1 MSDEVHRQTKR
12 ARLQTSSH
20 QDYDDVLEHATAA
33 RTHLLASDKFKLGDQ
48 VRLVN
53 LPSFPSLEGLIATV
67 IGADDDLQRIHVK
80 LNASGAVKRVS
91 PNPPFHTAHAFLG
104 QNKQSRTPTNR
115 CDCALA
121 RPSFRFVSQR
131 STLRM
136 PRVPAVPVPLRSHD
150 HKGRKEK
157 GQT

>member
-1 MSDEVHRQTKR
+1 MSDEVLRQTKR

-20 QDYDDVLEHATAA
+20 QDDDDVLEHATAA

-91 PNPPFHTAHAFLG
+91 PNPSHH
-104 QNKQSRTPTNR
+104 S
-115 CDCALA
+115 
-121 RPSFRFVSQR
+121 
-131 STLRM
+131 LRM
-136 PRVPAVPVPLRSHD
+136 SF
-150 HKGRKEK
+150 
-157 GQT
+157 